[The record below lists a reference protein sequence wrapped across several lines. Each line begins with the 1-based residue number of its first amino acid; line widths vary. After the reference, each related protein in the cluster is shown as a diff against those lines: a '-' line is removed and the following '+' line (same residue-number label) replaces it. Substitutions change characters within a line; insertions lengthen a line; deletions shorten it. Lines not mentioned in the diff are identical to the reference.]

1 MTDDSSTEAERAA
14 RKAQRKR
21 DAEDVNEARIYAE
34 AIVATV
40 RHPLLVLDGDLRV
53 LSANP
58 VFYTLFKVSER
69 ETENR
74 PVFELGNGQWDIPLL
89 RTLLNKVLSENQP
102 VTDFEVEHEFREI
115 GQRCMLLN
123 ARKLSR
129 AGGRETLILL
139 AIEDISERKQ
149 NERAVQQ
156 SEQSLRDLIKAL
168 PGAVYTTDAA
178 GIITSYN
185 PAAAE
190 LWGREPE
197 LGSDAWCGSWRMYWP
212 DGTPLPHDEC
222 PMAAALKENRE
233 IRGAEAV
240 AERPDGVRVPF
251 LTYPTPL
258 RDVSG
263 AVTGAVNM
271 LVDITERKHA
281 EELAERLSTIV
292 ESSGDAIISLDV
304 DGIITSWNGGAAR
317 LFGYS
322 AEQVIGNYIL
332 VLIPPDQ
339 RGKESEI
346 LARIRRGERIEHYET
361 VRLRKD
367 GSRVWVS
374 LTVSPLKNAQGKVIG
389 ASKIARDM
397 TERRRADDHRK
408 LLIGEL
414 NHRVKNTLAVVQSIA
429 SQSLGHA
436 SSMEEARDAFGSRL
450 INLAAAHDV
459 LTRESWAGA
468 NLMDIVADTVAPHAG
483 GENRFRIEGEPVRL
497 KASTAVAV
505 AMALHELATNAAKYG
520 ALTGEEGHVDILWHL
535 DGEGEDRRL
544 KLFWTES
551 GGPPVTKPTH
561 KGFGSRMI
569 ERALAAEL
577 RGTVEVAY
585 ESSGVICTID
595 APMPSGEEIG
605 QFGDRPE
612 SKTDSDR

>member
-58 VFYTLFKVSER
+58 VFYTLFKVSET

-102 VTDFEVEHEFREI
+102 VTDFEVEHEFRDI

-129 AGGRETLILL
+129 ADGRETLILL

-178 GIITSYN
+178 GVITSYN

-222 PMAAALKENRE
+222 PMATALKENRE

-271 LVDITERKHA
+271 LVDIAERKHA

-468 NLMDIVADTVAPHAG
+468 NLMDIVVDTVAPHAG
-483 GENRFRIEGEPVRL
+483 GENRFRIEGERVRL

-612 SKTDSDR
+612 SETDSDR